1 MRDAP
6 AAPSLSPLTS
16 SAPGSWT
23 ILQQAAT
30 ELGHRCQ
37 EGIPLQAIPADS
49 WWIEDGQLHVP
60 HPGSADRCA
69 APPDRHDL
77 ENALAIYLEHPVVRS
92 CSTRQRL
99 KALHLLARPLGI
111 NAHDLAQWRRVF
123 VQRETLHLKK
133 TLRLTYAA
141 HLQADD
147 AVSTDGQVRGIW
159 QGESGAGIDRLLPEI
174 LRSYANP
181 DDLIKRGRRST
192 LWLGSLFA
200 TPVIIKRYEPNP
212 RPWRRPFEI
221 CRARRAWA
229 GVNTLNR
236 AELPVPDP
244 LGWLEVLSGPEAG
257 TSYFITRPL
266 PTSETVRTWLRREWK
281 KMSPNEH
288 TRFRHLLREHFS
300 ALYSKGLVHLD
311 AKLSNLRIAQNPEG
325 GLGFIWTDLEDIRP
339 QRILSRTFLRNLYQ
353 INGSLPRE
361 IPAEHRHRFLKGF
374 RTLFP
379 RAASPWVAR
388 YIRRVTLKRHRRE
401 LRRQCGA

>member
-1 MRDAP
+1 M
-6 AAPSLSPLTS
+6 
-16 SAPGSWT
+16 
-23 ILQQAAT
+23 
-30 ELGHRCQ
+30 E
-37 EGIPLQAIPADS
+37 E
-49 WWIEDGQLHVP
+49 GQLHLP
-60 HPGSADRCA
+60 YPGSAVRCP

-77 ENALAIYLEHPVVRS
+77 ESALAVYLEHPVVRS

-111 NAHDLAQWRRVF
+111 STHDLAQWKRVF
-123 VQRETLHLKK
+123 VQRETLELRK

-147 AVSTDGQVRGIW
+147 AVSGDGQVRGIW
-159 QGESGAGIDRLLPEI
+159 REETGTGIDHLLPEI
-174 LRSYANP
+174 LRSYENP
-181 DDLIKRGRRST
+181 DELIKRGRRST

-212 RPWRRPFEI
+212 RLWRRPLEI

-229 GVNTLNR
+229 GANTLDR
-236 AELPVPDP
+236 AELPVPEP

-266 PTSETVRTWLRREWK
+266 PPSETVRVWLRREWK
-281 KMSPNEH
+281 RMSATER
-288 TRFRHLLREHFS
+288 TRFRHVLRAHFMS
-300 ALYSKGLVHLD
+300 LYSSGLVHLD
-311 AKLSNLRIAQNPEG
+311 AKLSNLRIEEHQEG
-325 GLGFIWTDLEDIRP
+325 GLRFIWTDLEDIRP

-374 RTLFP
+374 TPLFP
-379 RAASPWVAR
+379 WAASPGVAC